1 MRGGRKDGTKT
12 SKQHTRPSLAGGLDA
27 QDLPVYFLGASSLSI
42 DSWRAYY
49 PEL

>member
-12 SKQHTRPSLAGGLDA
+12 SKQRTRPSLAGGLDA

-42 DSWRAYY
+42 DS
-49 PEL
+49 